1 MVIFSPFFYNPTFLE
16 VTVKRHIFS
25 ICTLLALCHVAEGK
39 GFNGDAGVNLLEQ
52 TSHAFTHIA
61 DKAMPATVYIKTQMR
76 DQSQSNQSIDIFGD
90 DFFKRFFGPQF
101 QNPHQQQQPQIAGGS
116 GFIISSDGYIV
127 TNNHVIKDATQI
139 TVILNDDRE
148 YTATVKGA
156 DPRTDLA
163 LLKIEEINLPF
174 LTFGDS
180 DKLRVGEWV
189 VATGNPFGL
198 EATLTVGVVSA
209 KGRQDVGIASYE
221 DFIQTDAAINP
232 GNSGGPLLNLDCE
245 VVGVNTAIFSRSG
258 GYMGIGLSIP
268 SKMAEH
274 IISQLMNGGSI
285 QRAYLGVI
293 LQPVD
298 KTLADALNLEKQE
311 GILISEVVKD
321 SPASKA
327 GLENGDI
334 ILQYNDKQVKNVNK
348 FRNDIAMIKP
358 GTEIKL
364 TILRN
369 NKKMTVKALLG
380 TQSEGEALSTEAIQK
395 IGLQIEN
402 LTPEL
407 ASRLGYSSEVEGVV
421 ISKVKPNSPAAMAG
435 IQPSNLITGVAF
447 SLNRQ
452 KQIRNTT
459 DFEEALKDIG
469 DKKHIILIVR
479 HQNYQRYYTIK
490 LN

>member
-1 MVIFSPFFYNPTFLE
+1 MKLFSL
-16 VTVKRHIFS
+16 
-25 ICTLLALCHVAEGK
+25 CMLLAFSHIAEGK
-39 GFNGDAGVNLLEQ
+39 STHGDAGVNLLEQ
-52 TSHAFTHIA
+52 TSLAFTHIA
-61 DKAMPATVYIKTQMR
+61 DKAMPATVFIKTQIK
-76 DQSQSNQSIDIFGD
+76 DQSHGSSPFDMYGD
-90 DFFKRFFGPQF
+90 DFFRKFFGPQF
-101 QNPHQQQQPQIAGGS
+101 QNPQQQQQQQTAGGS

-127 TNNHVIKDATQI
+127 TNNHVIKDASQI
-139 TVILNDDRE
+139 TVVLNDDRE
-148 YTATVKGA
+148 YTATVKGT

-163 LLKIEEINLPF
+163 LLKIDEKNLPF

-189 VATGNPFGL
+189 IATGNPFGL

-232 GNSGGPLLNLDCE
+232 GNSGGPLLNLESE

-274 IISQLMNGGSI
+274 VIQQLMNGGCI

-311 GILISEVVKD
+311 GILISEVIKD
-321 SPASKA
+321 SPAAKA

-334 ILQYNDKQVKNVNK
+334 ILQYNDKTAKNVCK

-364 TILRN
+364 NVLRHNNRMTI
-369 NKKMTVKALLG
+369 KAILG

-407 ASRLGYSSEVEGVV
+407 AGRLGYSSEVEGVV
-421 ISKVKPNSPAAMAG
+421 ITKVKPSSPASQAG
-435 IQPSNLITGVAF
+435 IQASNLITGVAF
-447 SLNRQ
+447 SLNNQ
-452 KQIRNTT
+452 KRIRNTA
-459 DFEEALKDIG
+459 DFEEALREIG
-469 DKKHIILIVR
+469 DRKHIILIVR

-490 LN
+490 IH

>member
-1 MVIFSPFFYNPTFLE
+1 MHST
-16 VTVKRHIFS
+16 
-25 ICTLLALCHVAEGK
+25 CLL
-39 GFNGDAGVNLLEQ
+39 
-52 TSHAFTHIA
+52 
-61 DKAMPATVYIKTQMR
+61 R
-76 DQSQSNQSIDIFGD
+76 
-90 DFFKRFFGPQF
+90 R
-101 QNPHQQQQPQIAGGS
+101 
-116 GFIISSDGYIV
+116 
-127 TNNHVIKDATQI
+127 
-139 TVILNDDRE
+139 
-148 YTATVKGA
+148 
-156 DPRTDLA
+156 DLA
-163 LLKIEEINLPF
+163 
-174 LTFGDS
+174 
-180 DKLRVGEWV
+180 
-189 VATGNPFGL
+189 
-198 EATLTVGVVSA
+198 
-209 KGRQDVGIASYE
+209 
-221 DFIQTDAAINP
+221 
-232 GNSGGPLLNLDCE
+232 
-245 VVGVNTAIFSRSG
+245 
-258 GYMGIGLSIP
+258 
-268 SKMAEH
+268 
-274 IISQLMNGGSI
+274 
-285 QRAYLGVI
+285 
-293 LQPVD
+293 
-298 KTLADALNLEKQE
+298 TLADALNLEKQE

-369 NKKMTVKALLG
+369 NKKMTLKTILG

-421 ISKVKPNSPAAMAG
+421 ISKVKPNSPAAIAG
-435 IQPSNLITGVAF
+435 IQASNLITGVAF
-447 SLNRQ
+447 SLNHQ
-452 KQIRNTT
+452 KRIRNTT